1 MTKIIKELVFGVPR
15 TGEKIFA
22 KDKIEIKSTYPKKWT
37 GSDSEYFV
45 WCREYRVG
53 ILTDKTKFIFS

>member
-15 TGEKIFA
+15 TGEKF

-45 WCREYRVG
+45 WCKEYRVG
-53 ILTDKTKFIFS
+53 VLTDKTKFLFS